1 MAAPLTHQNV
11 VVNCYT
17 AQETVELCSR
27 SGVAKANMRL
37 DKMFISSVLA
47 GMLLAFACA
56 ASLSTQTAPW
66 YQENAPGLI
75 RMIGAIIFPFGLT
88 MIVVTG
94 ADLCTGSFMFTTISV
109 LHGRLSVWKM
119 LRHWAVTFVGN
130 LAGSLFI
137 ACLLMGEGGV
147 FDSDPFKTQA
157 INFANKKVVT
167 PMWHQIFLRG
177 IGANW
182 LVCLACFLAFMA
194 REFFSKVAAVW
205 WPTFA
210 FVCLGLDHVVANM
223 FFIPIAIFVGDPSI
237 SIGFYIWKSM
247 IPTLI
252 GNIIGG
258 GFFVGAAYWYL
269 YLTGDTK
276 PVPIDGALFGLD
288 GIPIMSSTWEA
299 EEQRRRQSSAGGKS
313 ADNMV

>member
-75 RMIGAIIFPFGLT
+75 RMIGAVIFPFGLT

-94 ADLCTGSFMFTTISV
+94 ADLCTGSFMVSCSARQSDWSV
-109 LHGRLSVWKM
+109 LLTSPPCTVHYHFGTPRETLRMEDAPSLGYHVCRESCWVSWEYAREYARVRLTIGQS
-119 LRHWAVTFVGN
+119 
-130 LAGSLFI
+130 SLFI

-157 INFANKKVVT
+157 INFANKKVVGYLLKPEMFPST
-167 PMWHQIFLRG
+167 P
-177 IGANW
+177 A
-182 LVCLACFLAFMA
+182 
-194 REFFSKVAAVW
+194 
-205 WPTFA
+205 
-210 FVCLGLDHVVANM
+210 
-223 FFIPIAIFVGDPSI
+223 
-237 SIGFYIWKSM
+237 
-247 IPTLI
+247 
-252 GNIIGG
+252 
-258 GFFVGAAYWYL
+258 
-269 YLTGDTK
+269 DT
-276 PVPIDGALFGLD
+276 
-288 GIPIMSSTWEA
+288 S
-299 EEQRRRQSSAGGKS
+299 
-313 ADNMV
+313 